1 MYRTSRHCVPRCC
14 IAGAFFAVI
23 FALAPDS
30 IRATEVIELSD
41 ENLVEISA
49 RIFEGV
55 VVSTNSQW
63 NDDGDEIHT
72 IVTFSVIQMIK
83 GPLPPNGTIVLDML
97 GGEVDDVIS
106 EFVGQP
112 TFVPGEQVIVF
123 IDDTAPTSMPVTG
136 LSQGKVTLVPDPAT
150 GVLTARERGVT
161 RDAFVRNI
169 ARIVAEQGRR

>member
-1 MYRTSRHCVPRCC
+1 MYRTSRHCAPRCC
-14 IAGAFFAVI
+14 IASAAFIAI
-23 FALAPDS
+23 FTLAPEPC
-30 IRATEVIELSD
+30 RATEVIELSD

-49 RIFEGV
+49 RIFEGI

-63 NDDGDEIHT
+63 NVDQDEIHT

-106 EFVGQP
+106 ELVGQP

-150 GVLTARERGVT
+150 GALTVRERDVT
-161 RDAFVRNI
+161 RDAFVRTI
-169 ARIVAEQGRR
+169 SRIVAEQGRR